1 MKDRGIGS
9 IPGNKIGP
17 LSGSLLDILSGF
29 EVPMDSTDGRTFT
42 AGARKIMEDRS
53 LSKTDRQKIFNES
66 YYQVP

>member
-9 IPGNKIGP
+9 SPDNKIGP
-17 LSGSLLDILSGF
+17 LSGSLLDILFGF
-29 EVPMDSTDGRTFT
+29 EVPMDSTDGRAFT
-42 AGARKIMEDRS
+42 ASARKIVEDRN